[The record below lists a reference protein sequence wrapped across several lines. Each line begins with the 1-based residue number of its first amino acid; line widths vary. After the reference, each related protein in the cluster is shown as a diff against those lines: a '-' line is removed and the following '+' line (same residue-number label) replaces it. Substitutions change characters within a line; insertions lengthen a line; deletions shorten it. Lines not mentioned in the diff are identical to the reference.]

1 MKTFIK
7 VELVTNYLKENNIS
21 KAELCRKSG
30 VSINVLNKILADK
43 RNIRIDGLL
52 KVFIAI
58 GAKSIFNF

>member
-7 VELVTNYLKENNIS
+7 VELITNYLKENNMS
-21 KAELCRKSG
+21 KAELCRKAG
-30 VSINVLNKILADK
+30 VSMNVLNKILADK

-58 GAKSIFNF
+58 NAKSIFNF